1 MGTLD
6 LDRLNAAPIL
16 LDLQAQLSTF
26 DVSENVY
33 LSRSRSGDEGGPA
46 GSPRRLN
53 ALGINEEELPAI
65 LRLLGIRSLS
75 LSARHDLAA
84 LAALQVEIPANAAS
98 EQCQWCYLRNEATLT
113 ELRALFQHCRTVAF
127 DDWSSFSGASD
138 LWDGLLVDVIKPLG
152 KQDLEFVFYLGD
164 SQTKLSFQV
173 DEALDIISDFAQ
185 HGQVTFALDE
195 GEALKLWQVLNG
207 VHPATPL
214 AAQSY
219 PDLTKKY
226 FSIFRM
232 MRITRLLIYSA
243 SEVLLLTH
251 QQQFVLVRHKVAAS
265 VELGAAARQDF
276 IAGFSLGALLRL
288 DVAHCIALGLL
299 VFGSAGEQPAGPQP
313 QDLLDYIDQWMR
325 ELQKAET
332 MHLYQ

>member
-6 LDRLNAAPIL
+6 VNMLNVRPIL
-16 LDLQAQLSTF
+16 LDLQAQLQAF

-33 LSRSRSGDEGGPA
+33 LSCSSA
-46 GSPRRLN
+46 GSGANPTTSQRRVN

-75 LSARHDLAA
+75 LSARHDLRA
-84 LAALQVEIPANAAS
+84 LAAFNVEIPANAAS
-98 EQCQWCYLRNEATLT
+98 ELCQWCYLRNEAVIT

-127 DDWSSFSGASD
+127 DEWATLSGASD

-152 KQDLEFVFYLGD
+152 KPDLEFIFYLGD
-164 SQTKLSFQV
+164 SGRKLSFQV

-195 GEALKLWQVLNG
+195 GEAIKLWMVFNG
-207 VHPATPL
+207 VHPDTPT
-214 AAQSY
+214 APQNY
-219 PDLTKKY
+219 PDRKKKY

-243 SEVLLLTH
+243 NEVLLLTN
-251 QQQFVLVRHKVAAS
+251 QQQFVLARHKVATS
-265 VELGAAARQDF
+265 IELGAAARQDF
-276 IAGFSLGALLRL
+276 IAGFSLGMLLRL

-299 VFGSAGEQPAGPQP
+299 VFGSAGERQANPTP
-313 QDLLDYIDQWMR
+313 QDLLTYINQWIE
-325 ELQKAET
+325 ELQKPEII
-332 MHLYQ
+332 HLYQ